1 MKKRYYISFALVLLV
16 TMLILGTT
24 YAYYKT
30 KINGNSKDKSISVL
44 SKYLAV
50 KYSDGTST
58 MNFDGDYFFPGDS
71 AEKTFS
77 VENTGSD
84 KTTYSIKIDNVINEF
99 ERIQDIRYKLYINEE
114 EVSSGAI
121 NNSETQYL
129 YYGKEIEKGIKDNI
143 KLVVSYSET
152 EESQNVDMNKALSF
166 RVNIDNKKENK
177 TSGSSVT
184 FLGNGN
190 PIENYRIYGNSVQ
203 NGTPTPDSPVEIES
217 VGDRTKNLFDINQ
230 VVNTNSGIVNKGDGS
245 LTVSGYPSNTGKKL
259 SELAPELKVG
269 DTIVYSMETDGYF
282 GIYLLNATL
291 NYSTYFIN
299 KTKYTIT
306 QDMLDSRVY
315 LYCKTASNGGGV
327 STIKNIQIELGETF
341 TKYEPYGK
349 YKIPVTVSG
358 KNMFNRNAI
367 FDYVLSG
374 GYLEV
379 TDTGYNILKTA
390 SFTNGMSIGNFKD
403 LVPNLKVGDKFK
415 IAFETNAIR
424 DEKAVNYIYLNTYK
438 NTLRTN
444 TEYTATED
452 MLNSAMYIYS
462 GGTENCY
469 LKNIMVYKSTET
481 SDFEP
486 YQETVTKNIYLD
498 EPLRKIGEYADYVD
512 FKEQKV
518 VRKIYSQ
525 DVVNYN
531 VNLNY
536 LAAERW
542 QREGATSFYMSNFL
556 KYESLAQGKPH
567 SISNRFK
574 DGIYWE
580 WKDIATPY
588 NYLMAGSENN
598 ILYIIIEN
606 KFLNNIT
613 ADSSETEKLSAFK
626 EYLDNNLITVNY
638 VMNTPIEKRILLP
651 SFETNNGINYF
662 KVGTATS
669 ASNIDIIS

>member
-1 MKKRYYISFALVLLV
+1 MTSLNKTFTTS
-16 TMLILGTT
+16 GTT
-24 YAYYKT
+24 NYIT
-30 KINGNSKDKSISVL
+30 IRF
-44 SKYLAV
+44 AV
-50 KYSDGTST
+50 
-58 MNFDGDYFFPGDS
+58 
-71 AEKTFS
+71 
-77 VENTGSD
+77 NTGNYL
-84 KTTYSIKIDNVINEF
+84 TT
-99 ERIQDIRYKLYINEE
+99 
-114 EVSSGAI
+114 
-121 NNSETQYL
+121 
-129 YYGKEIEKGIKDNI
+129 
-143 KLVVSYSET
+143 
-152 EESQNVDMNKALSF
+152 
-166 RVNIDNKKENK
+166 
-177 TSGSSVT
+177 
-184 FLGNGN
+184 
-190 PIENYRIYGNSVQ
+190 
-203 NGTPTPDSPVEIES
+203 
-217 VGDRTKNLFDINQ
+217 
-230 VVNTNSGIVNKGDGS
+230 
-245 LTVSGYPSNTGKKL
+245 
-259 SELAPELKVG
+259 
-269 DTIVYSMETDGYF
+269 
-282 GIYLLNATL
+282 
-291 NYSTYFIN
+291 
-299 KTKYTIT
+299 
-306 QDMLDSRVY
+306 
-315 LYCKTASNGGGV
+315 
-327 STIKNIQIELGETF
+327 KNIQLEEGTSATEYI
-341 TKYEPYGK
+341 PYGK

-358 KNMFNRNAI
+358 KNMWTTNITYPVTSLGHELINYDSATQIFTLNEAYNGKSQSIYKLKNPIPAGTKVTVYMYVLEGNIDGTIVFGGYHNGDDNKSWQGAINLSENRNE
-367 FDYVLSG
+367 DLSG
-374 GYLEV
+374 KVFKNTYVTTNTV
-379 TDTGYNILKTA
+379 TDFWAFLNLGYQINSSL
-390 SFTNGMSIGNFKD
+390 
-403 LVPNLKVGDKFK
+403 KFK
-415 IAFETNAIR
+415 MMYVIGD
-424 DEKAVNYIYLNTYK
+424 DESN
-438 NTLRTN
+438 
-444 TEYTATED
+444 
-452 MLNSAMYIYS
+452 
-462 GGTENCY
+462 
-469 LKNIMVYKSTET
+469 
-481 SDFEP
+481 DFEP

-588 NYLMAGSENN
+588 NYLMAGSKNT